1 MAHNPLTGE
10 RYLSEMEFSTITAL
24 LAAYTVVVIGGQ
36 LKILHSSF
44 FDAEEDDSSQSV
56 EITSR

>member
-1 MAHNPLTGE
+1 
-10 RYLSEMEFSTITAL
+10 MEFSTITAL

-36 LKILHSSF
+36 LKTQF